1 MYTLYGRAGSGSF
14 AAEAALSM
22 AGAPFTKVDVK
33 RGPPEDAFRKISPLG
48 QVPALTLPDGS
59 SITESVAI
67 CILIAELYPE
77 AALAPAPDT
86 PDRAQ
91 FLRWMLFMSSVLYPA
106 LLRYFYVERHA
117 STPAGIDEVK
127 QSSLAECDRAFS
139 ILDEALGDRPWL
151 VGDRQ
156 SIADV
161 YLLMLGCWHPVDD
174 RLRDEW
180 TNLVRHAEALKQLPE
195 MTALNATHR
204 LW

>member
-1 MYTLYGRAGSGSF
+1 MYTLYTRAGSGGF
-14 AAEAALSM
+14 VAEAALSM
-22 AGAPFTKVDVK
+22 AGVPFTQVDVK
-33 RGPPEDAFRKISPLG
+33 RGPPDNAFRKISPLG

-59 SITESVAI
+59 SITESAAI
-67 CILIAELYPE
+67 CILIAEQCPE
-77 AALAPAPDT
+77 ADLAPAPDT

-117 STPAGIDEVK
+117 STPSAMDEVK
-127 QSSLAECDRAFS
+127 RSALAECDRAFL
-139 ILDEALGDRPWL
+139 ILDAALENRAWL
-151 VGDRQ
+151 IGERQ

-174 RLRDEW
+174 RLREEW

-195 MTALNATHR
+195 MAALNVTHR

>member
-1 MYTLYGRAGSGSF
+1 MYTLYTRAGSGGF
-14 AAEAALSM
+14 VAEAALSM
-22 AGAPFTKVDVK
+22 AGVPFTKVDVK
-33 RGPPEDAFRKISPLG
+33 RGPPDDAFREISPLG

-59 SITESVAI
+59 SITESAAI
-67 CILIAELYPE
+67 CILIAELYPA

-86 PDRAQ
+86 PCRAH
-91 FLRWMLFMSSVLYPA
+91 FLRWMLFMSSVLYPV
-106 LLRYFYVERHA
+106 LLRYFYAERHA

-127 QSSLAECDRAFS
+127 QSALAECDRAFA
-139 ILDEALGDRPWL
+139 ILDKALGDRAWL

-174 RLRDEW
+174 RLREEW
-180 TNLVRHAEALKQLPE
+180 TNLVRHAEALKQSPE
-195 MTALNATHR
+195 MAALNAIHR